1 MNDYFW
7 KITEY
12 KKIPL
17 ELDHCVYFIENN
29 LNNKYYIGST
39 RERLRTR
46 ISSHISLSR
55 SLSSPFYKS
64 KQYANQ
70 IYKDFISQGLE
81 NFSCGVLDDFC
92 VYFLL
97 KKREAEFMQKFH
109 SVKEGYN
116 RVYSCKKNHI
126 NLTDLEYIKETCKTR
141 YQLKKT
147 RELYKLYM
155 DLKKLKNENITQHA

>member
-12 KKIPL
+12 RKIPL
-17 ELDHCVYFIENN
+17 ELDLCVYFIKNN
-29 LNNKYYIGST
+29 FNNKYYIGST
-39 RERLRTR
+39 AERLRTR
-46 ISSHISLSR
+46 ISSHISLSK

-64 KQYANQ
+64 KQCNQ
-70 IYKDFISQGLE
+70 IHKDFISQGLE

-92 VYFLL
+92 IYFLL
-97 KKREAEFMQKFH
+97 RKRESEFMQKFN

-126 NLTDLEYIKETCKTR
+126 NLTDLEYIKENSKTR
-141 YQLKKT
+141 YGLRKARK
-147 RELYKLYM
+147 LYKSYM
-155 DLKKLKNENITQHA
+155 NIKNNKNEANT